1 MISATVTGSLVTFRE
16 EGPELVGRIRMD
28 KDQPVQFTA
37 RRGIIK
43 RALQAL
49 PVGAPVSVSGWLSTR
64 IKRDKEGNPFVHH
77 EIAVTAV
84 LTPQSQQSLLGAIL

>member
-1 MISATVTGSLVTFRE
+1 MIAAMIQGALVHARE
-16 EGPELVGRIRMD
+16 EGACLVGRIVLAGD
-28 KDQPVQFTA
+28 VPIQFTA
-37 RRGIIK
+37 RRGIVK

-49 PVGAPVSVSGWLSTR
+49 PVGAPVSASGWLSTR

-77 EIAVTAV
+77 EIAITAV